1 MTYQIISKAI
11 VSLLCLFIFSSSLY
25 AAGGIDDD
33 RWIVRLRGIHISP
46 DNSSGDIAVNGAA
59 VGGSG
64 VGVDSDTVPELDIT
78 YMLTRNIGVELILAT
93 STHTV
98 RSRGTLGALG
108 RVINTEVL
116 PPTLTL
122 QYHFNPEGTIR
133 PYAGIG
139 VNYTQF
145 YDEKVE
151 GPLDIAGSDVR
162 LDSSWGFA
170 AQLGV
175 DYMLKDNW
183 FINADIKYIKIDST
197 AKFSNTPTS
206 SDNVEVD
213 VDIDPIVVGLGFG
226 KRF

>member
-11 VSLLCLFIFSSSLY
+11 VSLLFLSIFSSSLY
-25 AAGGIDDD
+25 AAGGSDDD

-46 DNSSGDIAVNGAA
+46 DDSSGDIAVNGTA
-59 VGGSG
+59 VGGTG
-64 VGVDSDTVPELDIT
+64 VGVDEDTVPELDIT
-78 YMLTRNIGVELILAT
+78 YMITRNIGVELILAR
-93 STHTV
+93 SNHTV
-98 RSRGTLGALG
+98 TARGMPVAGLGD
-108 RVINTEVL
+108 VINTHVL

-139 VNYTQF
+139 VNYTTF
-145 YDEKVE
+145 HNEKVR
-151 GPLDIAGSDVR
+151 GPLDVAGSGIR
-162 LDSSWGFA
+162 LDSSWGLA

-175 DYMLKDNW
+175 DYMLQDNW
-183 FINADIKYIKIDST
+183 FINADIKYIKIDTT
-197 AKFSNTPTS
+197 AKFHDTAVG
-206 SDNVEVD
+206 DVEVD